1 MESIK
6 LPCSRKSE
14 MEISFFYLMPTVD
27 ISLYTCTKLLSNL
40 LQTLVRVNCLA
51 VVPCLLEQC
60 RDLLASEELTKISSE
75 EYNIFLWPEG
85 ELYDTSVIDKL
96 VSKKK
101 TIIKK

>member
-14 MEISFFYLMPTVD
+14 IEISFFYLMTTVD
-27 ISLYTCTKLLSNL
+27 MYIIVVYL

-101 TIIKK
+101 IIIKNLDFHT